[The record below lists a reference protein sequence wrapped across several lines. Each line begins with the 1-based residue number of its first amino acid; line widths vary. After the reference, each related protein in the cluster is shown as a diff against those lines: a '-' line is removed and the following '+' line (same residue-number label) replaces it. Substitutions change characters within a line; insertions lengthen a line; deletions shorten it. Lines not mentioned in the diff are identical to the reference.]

1 MKDEKKLQL
10 FTVKINEEDMGKI
23 ISGLME
29 FPAGAVY
36 NLLKD
41 LESQTKLQRD
51 LPEDKK
57 EWQPVDI
64 KK

>member
-1 MKDEKKLQL
+1 MKEEKNKLQL
-10 FTVKINEEDMGKI
+10 FTVKINEDDMGKI

-57 EWQPVDI
+57 EWHLST
-64 KK
+64 